1 LSKDKLAADAHSEDK
16 YWRDVIVGRSGKI
29 RGTQTWQVLRGVLI
43 DASAATAAEY
53 ALILGLIGTSIA
65 IASVTLGDSIACSI
79 DRSAAVVAG
88 QDPSGYQ
95 YGNSDPNGLAKG
107 HHINC

>member
-1 LSKDKLAADAHSEDK
+1 
-16 YWRDVIVGRSGKI
+16 
-29 RGTQTWQVLRGVLI
+29 VLRRVQA
-43 DASAATAAEY
+43 DTSAATAAEY

-88 QDPSGYQ
+88 QDPSGHR

-107 HHINC
+107 HRISC